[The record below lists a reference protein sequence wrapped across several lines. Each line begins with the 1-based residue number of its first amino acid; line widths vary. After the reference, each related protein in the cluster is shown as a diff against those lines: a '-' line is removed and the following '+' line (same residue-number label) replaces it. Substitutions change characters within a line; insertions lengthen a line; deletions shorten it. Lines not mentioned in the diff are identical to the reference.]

1 MNSRRVTTLGP
12 VRSTDGL
19 GVAIIVVLWVE
30 FAALLMSVAAHINA
44 QSVFDE
50 IVNSASPDSSSI
62 DRLDEAENLGNA
74 SGLFT
79 LFIGLVAIIL
89 LAVWSN
95 RVSHNAQNRGITGLD
110 PGLAG
115 GGWFIPFAQA
125 VIPFIQLRRA
135 AKPFIGTTNLITTWQ
150 VCLVSAALV
159 SRNGLRDMEE
169 ATTVFE
175 YSDALDQRIS
185 SLSLTAALF
194 LVAAICATHT
204 INDIDR
210 RVSKCA

>member
-79 LFIGLVAIIL
+79 LLIGLVAIIL

-95 RVSHNAQNRGITGLD
+95 RVSHNAQNRGVPGLS
-110 PGLAG
+110 PGLAA